1 MIYFWKNNPFNWI
14 YYPLNPIERG
24 KIMEIFWLTLFVT
37 ILGIIA
43 FTVVFFLSFRGI
55 FKHWIGERI
64 RILLTDT
71 YLRNV
76 WEIIS
81 SGSRYVAQNIV
92 DTALRCE
99 NDEAI
104 SRTWGTTRKMSRFDG
119 LMFLPAQLSVL
130 PTKES
135 IKIQTKT
142 CIGPKAKRPLHLDI
156 PLLISGMG
164 VGVGISKKLK
174 LAITK
179 GAAAVGTA
187 SNTGEGPF
195 WQEER
200 KWAKKLILQ
209 YSRSKWAKDPKI
221 LKQADMIE
229 IAVGNGASAG
239 TPYIIDPQDL
249 STSMKQ
255 LMELNPGEPAMI
267 HSRVPNIDDP
277 SDWKELVTYLRK
289 VTDGVPIGVKIV
301 PARVEEDVRC
311 AIEAGVD
318 FITIDG
324 AQAGVR
330 ESSPILQDDFGLPTL
345 RGLVR
350 AVQVLDEQNVRDQI
364 SIIVSG
370 GLYSPGEYL
379 KAIALGA
386 NAVALGTVILI
397 SAIHTQVT
405 KVLPFEPI
413 SQLAWSSGKFA
424 DQLDVEKAAKHTAN
438 LLKSSIE
445 EMKIA
450 TMCLGKKSIMEVS
463 KEDLIALDPET
474 SRLTGV
480 PLAYQW
486 RPSSQIQNQ

>member
-1 MIYFWKNNPFNWI
+1 
-14 YYPLNPIERG
+14 
-24 KIMEIFWLTLFVT
+24 MEAFWLTLSAC
-37 ILGIIA
+37 ILGMILFFIA
-43 FTVVFFLSFRGI
+43 FLFSFRSI
-55 FKHWIGERI
+55 LKRWIGKRI
-64 RILLTDT
+64 QILFTDT
-71 YLRNV
+71 YLKNV
-76 WEIIS
+76 WEIVS
-81 SGSRYVAQNIV
+81 SCTRYTSQNIV

-104 SRTWGTTRKMSRFDG
+104 SRTWGSPKKMLRFDG

-142 CIGPKAKRPLHLDI
+142 CIGPKAKRPLHLEI
-156 PLLISGMG
+156 PLLVSGMG

-195 WQEER
+195 WSEER
-200 KWAKKLILQ
+200 KHAKKLILQ
-209 YSRSKWAKDPKI
+209 YSRAKWSKDPNI

-229 IAVGNGASAG
+229 IAVGNGASAS
-239 TPYIIDPQDL
+239 TPYVIHPQDL
-249 STSMKQ
+249 SGTMQ
-255 LMELNPGEPAMI
+255 HEMELTSGEPAMI
-267 HSRVPNIDDP
+267 HARVPKINDP
-277 SDWKELVTYLRK
+277 SDWHELVNHLRT

-324 AQAGVR
+324 AQAGIR
-330 ESSPILQDDFGLPTL
+330 ESAPILQDDFGLPTL

-350 AVQVLDEQNVRDQI
+350 AVQVLSEHNVQNRI

-386 NAVALGTVILI
+386 DAVALGTVILI
-397 SAIHTQVT
+397 GALHTQIT
-405 KVLPFEPI
+405 KVLPWEPL
-413 SQLAWSSGKFA
+413 SQLAWSSGNFA

-463 KEDLIALDPET
+463 REDLVALDPET
-474 SRLTGV
+474 SRFTNV

-486 RPSSQIQNQ
+486 TPSSIQNHS